1 MSKSDV
7 KDPTLLQSLIPVILL
22 IFMLWSSV
30 RLFGDGSSS
39 GPNQMALLLAAAATA
54 LVGMWNGHRWEELQD
69 GMVKGVSIS
78 MGAIFILFTVGSL
91 IGTWIMA
98 GIVPAMIYYG
108 LLILH
113 PSIFYLATVLI
124 CVVVSIATGSS
135 WITAGTVG
143 VALIGIASAL
153 EVNLAIAAGAVISGS
168 YFGDKLSPL
177 SDTTNLAPA
186 MTGTDLFTH
195 IRHMLWTTIP
205 ALVIASVLFLILG
218 LRIGDAQGGDLQP
231 FLDALSAQFDIGWH
245 LMIPPVIV
253 LVMVARRVPA
263 LPALLAGA
271 LIGGVF
277 GVIFQQ
283 EAVLR
288 FVDSPELVR
297 PVALLKG
304 FWIALFDG
312 FSADTGNERLDDLLT
327 RGGMASMLNTVWLI
341 ITAMVFGAMMERT
354 GKLARIAATI
364 LASAESNGSLIFVTI
379 ATAIGTNV
387 VASDQYISIVLPGRM
402 FRAEFEKRK
411 LHPKNLSRCL
421 EDAGTMTSSLV
432 PWNTGGA
439 YMAGTLGVPTLAYL
453 PFCFVN
459 LLSPVIS
466 AIYGFTGFTIERLEE
481 EPAHPE
487 AAATLGTVVTEE

>member
-1 MSKSDV
+1 MSKSV
-7 KDPTLLQSLIPVILL
+7 TRDPTLLQSLIPVALL
-22 IFMLWSSV
+22 IVMLWASV

-39 GPNQMALLLAAAATA
+39 GPNQMALLLAAAAA
-54 LVGMWNGHRWEELQD
+54 VLVGMWNGHKWDDLQE
-69 GMVKGVSIS
+69 GMIQGVSIS

-108 LLILH
+108 LLLLH

-124 CVVVSIATGSS
+124 CAVVSIATGSS
-135 WITAGTVG
+135 WTTAGTVG
-143 VALIGIASAL
+143 VALIGIAGAL
-153 EVNLAIAAGAVISGS
+153 DVSLAIAAGAVISGS

-195 IRHMLWTTIP
+195 IRHLLWTTIP
-205 ALVIASVLFLILG
+205 ALVIACILFLILG
-218 LRIGDAQGGDLQP
+218 LRDVGAEGGDLQP
-231 FLDALSAQFDIGWH
+231 FMDSLSGQFDMGWH
-245 LMIPPVIV
+245 LMIPPAIV
-253 LVMVARRVPA
+253 LFMVAKRVPA

-277 GVIFQQ
+277 AVVFQQ
-283 EAVLR
+283 DAVLR
-288 FVDSPELVR
+288 FVDSPELAR

-304 FWIALFDG
+304 FWISLFDG
-312 FSADTGNERLDDLLT
+312 FSSDTGNERLDDLLT
-327 RGGMASMLNTVWLI
+327 RGGMSSMLTTVWLI
-341 ITAMVFGAMMERT
+341 LTAMIFGSVMERT
-354 GKLARIAATI
+354 GKLSRIAATI
-364 LASAESNGSLIFVTI
+364 LASAQSTGSLIFATI
-379 ATAIGTNV
+379 VTAIGTNI

-466 AIYGFTGFTIERLEE
+466 AIYGFTGFTIEKLEE
-481 EPAHPE
+481 SPPPADL
-487 AAATLGTVVTEE
+487 AARQFASND

>member
-1 MSKSDV
+1 MSKSV
-7 KDPTLLQSLIPVILL
+7 TRDPTLPQSLIPVALL
-22 IFMLWSSV
+22 IVMLWASV

-39 GPNQMALLLAAAATA
+39 GPNQMALLLAAASAV
-54 LVGMWNGHRWEELQD
+54 LVGMWNGHKWDDLQE
-69 GMVKGVSIS
+69 GMIQGVSIS

-108 LLILH
+108 LLLLH

-124 CVVVSIATGSS
+124 CAVVSIAIGSS
-135 WITAGTVG
+135 WTTAGTVG
-143 VALIGIASAL
+143 VALIGIAGAL
-153 EVNLAIAAGAVISGS
+153 DVSLTIAAGAVISGS

-195 IRHMLWTTIP
+195 IRHLLWTTIP
-205 ALVIASVLFLILG
+205 ALVIACILFLILG
-218 LRIGDAQGGDLQP
+218 WDVEAEGGDLQP
-231 FLDALSAQFDIGWH
+231 FMDSLSGQFDMGWH
-245 LMIPPVIV
+245 LMIPPAIV
-253 LVMVARRVPA
+253 LFMVAKRVPA

-277 GVIFQQ
+277 AVVFQQ
-283 EAVLR
+283 DAVLR
-288 FVDSPELVR
+288 FVDSPELAR

-304 FWIALFDG
+304 FWLSLFDG
-312 FSADTGNERLDDLLT
+312 FSSDTGNERLDDLLT
-327 RGGMASMLNTVWLI
+327 RGGMSSMLTTVWLI
-341 ITAMVFGAMMERT
+341 LTAMIFGSVMETT
-354 GKLARIAATI
+354 GKLSRIAATI
-364 LASAESNGSLIFVTI
+364 LASVQSTGSLIFATI
-379 ATAIGTNV
+379 VTAIGTNI

-402 FRAEFEKRK
+402 FRAEFAKRK

-453 PFCFVN
+453 PFCFIN

-466 AIYGFTGFTIERLEE
+466 AIYGFTGFTIEKLEE
-481 EPAHPE
+481 SPPPADL
-487 AAATLGTVVTEE
+487 AARQFASND